1 MQKGEKI
8 MTILDLKPI
17 ITDIIGAVDIKDN
30 DIVCDESTREKIKQ
44 VAEYS
49 KGTSLYKETAEERKQ
64 LIKENADASLTDVYM
79 LLMKCIINAPTNV
92 YMFSYVIL
100 LMPLVDDLMDKPNS
114 ILGSVYKNEV

>member
-1 MQKGEKI
+1 

-30 DIVCDESTREKIKQ
+30 DIVCAESTREKIKQ